1 MIIQTEK
8 QKISTPLDTPSAK
21 KQPLAPKRTAW
32 KQLNL
37 GDETPTALVV
47 NSPPKNPWKIVN
59 NDEVRQDMQHGNFK
73 SILAEEIEQSEN
85 LTRAQTKSLRITQI
99 EEEAIE
105 DLKVF
110 YNVDKVFDEII
121 TVTRADEERKLAA
134 PIWRRNT
141 PKK

>member
-1 MIIQTEK
+1 MI
-8 QKISTPLDTPSAK
+8 
-21 KQPLAPKRTAW
+21 PKRTAW

-37 GDETPTALVV
+37 GDESPTAPTV
-47 NSPPKNPWKIVN
+47 NSPPKNPWKVVQ
-59 NDEVRQDMQHGNFK
+59 NDDVSHDRQHGNSNSFK
-73 SILAEEIEQSEN
+73 TILAEEIEQSEN

-105 DLKVF
+105 DLKLF